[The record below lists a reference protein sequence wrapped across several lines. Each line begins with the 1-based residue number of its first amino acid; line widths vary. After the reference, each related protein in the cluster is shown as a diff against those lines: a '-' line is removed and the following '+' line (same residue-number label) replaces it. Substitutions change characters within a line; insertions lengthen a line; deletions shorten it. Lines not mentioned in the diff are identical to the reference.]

1 MIRVISNTI
10 KAMTVLGLLLSF
22 SVSAKEDFPEVTEDG
37 LRKVADSELNLVY
50 VAEGVDF
57 SVYNRVWLVDAGVSF
72 EKNWQRDQNRSYS
85 HKVSAKDMERI
96 KAELAEL
103 FNEVFTEKLQ
113 EAGHDLTNEVA
124 DDVLIVRPAIVNLNV
139 KAPDTRNV
147 GRGYQLTESAGDMTL
162 YVELYDSATGAIIA
176 KAMDLKADRSRGSF
190 QWQTKGSN
198 RVAAKRALGD
208 WADTLVTALSS
219 AQDSSNS
226 DNED

>member
-1 MIRVISNTI
+1 M
-10 KAMTVLGLLLSF
+10 
-22 SVSAKEDFPEVTEDG
+22 
-37 LRKVADSELNLVY
+37 
-50 VAEGVDF
+50 
-57 SVYNRVWLVDAGVSF
+57 
-72 EKNWQRDQNRSYS
+72 
-85 HKVSAKDMERI
+85 
-96 KAELAEL
+96 